1 MDDRI
6 TDKPYVFSDLV
17 RMTNDF
23 WTCQF
28 RVRSTIEHTLYI
40 KGLMMDFLL
49 NIQSK
54 SDCSAFSKK
63 Y

>member
-1 MDDRI
+1 MDGRI

-40 KGLMMDFLL
+40 KALMMDFLL
-49 NIQSK
+49 NIQS
-54 SDCSAFSKK
+54 
-63 Y
+63 